1 MFNANQVSYNLQ
13 TTKNSIGIKIM
24 FKQLTNLI
32 VLVLSINTTTAY
44 AEDNPT
50 KVNENEMNKTIRIPA
65 PIKFPL
71 FKEDKKDIDRLIK
84 KFNNKKKREIVFSIS
99 SEEPLNKWRPDLTQ
113 TIHDTPRVNCF
124 SQIPNTPCINPDYIP
139 IGIRM
144 PEDDEYFYVRK
155 NETSPVRR
163 YKKTLRQKME
173 SKIKCI
179 YY

>member
-1 MFNANQVSYNLQ
+1 
-13 TTKNSIGIKIM
+13 M
-24 FKQLTNLI
+24 FKQLTKLI
-32 VLVLSINTTTAY
+32 VVVLWINTTTAY

-50 KVNENEMNKTIRIPA
+50 KVNEDEMNKTIRIPA
-65 PIKFPL
+65 NPINFPL

-99 SEEPLNKWRPDLTQ
+99 SREPLKKWRPDLTQ
-113 TIHDTPRVNCF
+113 TIRDTPRVNCF